1 MRIRLRIFIQ
11 NAHALETFL
20 VFCINFCDDSATG
33 NRQMAIKM
41 YSQPGQKIAC
51 QLLLNGNNDNDNN
64 NDSNNNLSNNN
75 KQLHENCQRLMF
87 IGIRNRP
94 SSFHLVHTHTHTH
107 TKIERER
114 HAQPMSDAK
123 WKASRDSATATTTTT
138 TSSGARLTERCCE
151 WQLNHLHF

>member
-1 MRIRLRIFIQ
+1 MLMHWKLSWYFALIFAMIQ
-11 NAHALETFL
+11 QQ
-20 VFCINFCDDSATG
+20 ATG
-33 NRQMAIKM
+33 RWPLKCTRSQGRRSLVNCCSMATTTTTTTTIRTTIWATM
-41 YSQPGQKIAC
+41 WG
-51 QLLLNGNNDNDNN
+51 
-64 NDSNNNLSNNN
+64 NNN

-94 SSFHLVHTHTHTH
+94 SSFHLVHIHTHTH